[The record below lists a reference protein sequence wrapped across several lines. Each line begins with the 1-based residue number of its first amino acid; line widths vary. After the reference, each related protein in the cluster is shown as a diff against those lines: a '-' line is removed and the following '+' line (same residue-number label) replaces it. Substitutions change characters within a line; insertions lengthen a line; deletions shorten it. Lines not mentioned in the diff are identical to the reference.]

1 MNEDLNVK
9 TNPSRPAAPK
19 KKRGKGGN
27 LILII
32 AVIAALGLFA
42 WAEMQRRE
50 TTQQLQQTKQE
61 LEEIQRSTQ
70 RSGQEIARE
79 VLDKVTKHIR
89 IDTEPEPTVAT
100 ITDID
105 ALRLTNE
112 FYNKAENGDH
122 LIITETRA
130 VLYDPEADI
139 VLDVVPVVIQPEPGA
154 EAPATDGEATEEEA
168 APEEPAA
175 EQPGT

>member
-1 MNEDLNVK
+1 MHDETTVK
-9 TNPSRPAAPK
+9 TNPSRPASAPR
-19 KKRGKGGN
+19 KKRGRAGN
-27 LILII
+27 LILVI

-70 RSGQEIARE
+70 RSGQEVAKE
-79 VLDKVTKHIR
+79 VLDKVTRHIN
-89 IDTEPEPTVAT
+89 IPTDPEPTVAT
-100 ITDID
+100 IIDIE

-112 FYNKAENGDH
+112 FYNKAENGDN

-130 VLYDPEADI
+130 VLYDPDSDLI
-139 VLDVVPVVIQPEPGA
+139 LDVVPVVIQPSPGPEGETA
-154 EAPATDGEATEEEA
+154 ATPTPASDQ
-168 APEEPAA
+168 PA
-175 EQPGT
+175 QP